1 MAVTGREIPSVPR
14 GTRQAS
20 AVCRDGSTCPVSS
33 TWNGNVWPEIL
44 WCRRWD
50 LRNAAGKGKKER
62 WTEDY
67 ARPQRHLSP
76 RVAGW
81 RAAEGEGSGVRTEQ
95 KR

>member
-1 MAVTGREIPSVPR
+1 MRIFLFHVEQGRLLRCVAMDR
-14 GTRQAS
+14 CARQFHVERQS
-20 AVCRDGSTCPVSS
+20 
-33 TWNGNVWPEIL
+33 WPEIL

-50 LRNAAGKGKKER
+50 LRSAAGKGKKER

-95 KR
+95 ER